1 MISKKKGMALEYVF
15 KIALY
20 VIVFG
25 VLVVLIFRFKDVAME
40 KVKILFGGDEDG
52 EGEEETVH
60 LFDARLAV
68 DYVEACWKKGGSGE
82 IRDKEISCYILYAE
96 NTVSFYCPDEEER
109 AELEGKGIDFVC
121 EEEKIGINGAKL
133 LKLKYKA
140 GFVIYEEA

>member
-1 MISKKKGMALEYVF
+1 MIKQKKGMALEYVF

-25 VLVVLIFRFKDVAME
+25 VLVVLVFRFKDVAIE
-40 KVKILFGGDEDG
+40 KVKILFGGDEAR
-52 EGEEETVH
+52 GEEPVVH
-60 LFDARLAV
+60 IFDAGLV
-68 DYVEACWKKGGSGE
+68 KDYVESCWKRGGRGE
-82 IRDKEISCYILYAE
+82 ITDREIFCYLLSAE
-96 NTVSFYCPDEEER
+96 NTVSFYCPDEEETI
-109 AELEGKGIDFVC
+109 ELQNKGIDFIC